1 MIRFTIPNSFL
12 PPPRAFLLGI
22 ALICGIGSSGCRQRA
37 FTELYAESLAREI
50 REVEDLVYEFD
61 AENRAMEYEI
71 HDLRRT
77 NAQLKARLEE
87 LQAERARLGAGGPN
101 ASGSVLERKP
111 RTDDASPS
119 ETKRNPPAKQ
129 NKNGT
134 GLEGNGPSS
143 LLKTPPPLKLPA
155 ANESDPASMPEI
167 VVPKKGPP
175 PLSSNGLS
183 DGASAPATKESVE
196 PIAAPKSGE
205 AAAPQDKNFPKSIPN
220 QDRERDKQIPDASA
234 LELPKIEIPKLGNPA
249 TPAVNPNGPGAGLP
263 QSSASELLPPGDNKS
278 LPVKEPLL
286 KPAPKGLPDEVSDA
300 VLRERKIY
308 TPDRDQVARAS
319 SQSIA
324 SPSTAEPSTP
334 KATNAV
340 YVAKIDPR
348 IREIDFHP
356 TLTRGHNFDGK
367 RGDDGLYLVLLPRNS
382 QHQFVP
388 GTGTLTVVA
397 EETQTDGTT
406 TRIGRWTIT
415 PEQWRD
421 GLEPIGEAQGF
432 HVKLPWQERIPT
444 TSQVDVWV
452 RFSLDDG
459 TTMVNQRPI
468 SVRQANPGTSTWT
481 PR

>member
-1 MIRFTIPNSFL
+1 M
-12 PPPRAFLLGI
+12 GI
-22 ALICGIGSSGCRQRA
+22 ALICGIGFSGCRQRA

-87 LQAERARLGAGGPN
+87 LQSERARLGTAGPN
-101 ASGSVLERKP
+101 ASGPVLERKP
-111 RTDDASPS
+111 RTDDASPNES
-119 ETKRNPPAKQ
+119 KRNPSTKQ
-129 NKNGT
+129 NKGAA
-134 GLEGNGPSS
+134 GPEGNVPSS
-143 LLKTPPPLKLPA
+143 LLKTPPPLTLPA
-155 ANESDPASMPEI
+155 VNDSDPTSMPEI

-175 PLSSNGLS
+175 PLSSNGLG
-183 DGASAPATKESVE
+183 DGTNTPRPKNSAE
-196 PIAAPKSGE
+196 PIVAPKSDE
-205 AAAPQDKNFPKSIPN
+205 AATPQDKNLPKSVPSEE
-220 QDRERDKQIPDASA
+220 RERDKQIPDAST

-249 TPAVNPNGPGAGLP
+249 APINPNGPSASLP
-263 QSSASELLPPGDNKS
+263 QAPASELLPPGDKKS

-308 TPDRDQVARAS
+308 TPDRDQVLQAS

-324 SPSTAEPSTP
+324 SSSTSEPSAP
-334 KATNAV
+334 PATKAV
-340 YVAKIDPR
+340 YVTKIDPR
-348 IREIDFHP
+348 IREIEFHP

-388 GTGTLTVVA
+388 GNGTLTVVA
-397 EETQTDGTT
+397 EETQSDGTT
-406 TRIGRWTIT
+406 NRIGRWTIT

-432 HVKLPWQERIPT
+432 HVKLPWQERIPN

-452 RFSLDDG
+452 RFSLEDG

-468 SVRQANPGTSTWT
+468 SVRQASPGTSTWT